1 MLYLDA
7 LACATGASGADARR
21 LLERTQAVLGADRG
35 HGIKPWQRSILLAF
49 EAIACSALRLPVPAS
64 TLPELELELA
74 QGPDGSFFGMPLVTG
89 IVHLALRIVA
99 PGHQVTLRRCDSLLA
114 AQHPDGTWR
123 FLTSQVWDTGL
134 MVRALRGHPAFEAAA
149 LPAAVDFLASA
160 QRPDGGWAC
169 TALLDSDN
177 DTTGNTLL
185 TITAT
190 QVHALAARGLRDALA
205 AARHPPAEGL

>member
-1 MLYLDA
+1 VLYLDA

-64 TLPELELELA
+64 T
-74 QGPDGSFFGMPLVTG
+74 
-89 IVHLALRIVA
+89 
-99 PGHQVTLRRCDSLLA
+99 
-114 AQHPDGTWR
+114 
-123 FLTSQVWDTGL
+123 
-134 MVRALRGHPAFEAAA
+134 
-149 LPAAVDFLASA
+149 
-160 QRPDGGWAC
+160 
-169 TALLDSDN
+169 
-177 DTTGNTLL
+177 TGNTLL